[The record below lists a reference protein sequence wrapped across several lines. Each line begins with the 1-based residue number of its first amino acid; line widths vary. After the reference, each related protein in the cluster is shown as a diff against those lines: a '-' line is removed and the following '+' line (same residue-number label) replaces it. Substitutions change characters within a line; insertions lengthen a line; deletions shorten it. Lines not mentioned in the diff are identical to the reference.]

1 MNLNVSASTTKINI
15 GFKCLKKDLDQV
27 IVLLAEEIRNPLF
40 DQKEFEKLQD
50 RTLSPA
56 QLLKIKSQ
64 LKGQMAMA
72 EESNLNFM
80 LMMAKSL
87 LDREKIETL
96 EEIFEQIDLVSA
108 DKMQQMARE
117 MLNPADLSVLIF
129 EP

>member
-1 MNLNVSASTTKINI
+1 
-15 GFKCLKKDLDQV
+15 LK
-27 IVLLAEEIRNPLF
+27 
-40 DQKEFEKLQD
+40 D
-50 RTLSPA
+50 RSLSPTN
-56 QLLKIKSQ
+56 LTKIKSQ

-108 DKMQQMARE
+108 DKMQQLAIE
-117 MLNPADLSVLIF
+117 MLNPDELSVLIF

>member
-1 MNLNVSASTTKINI
+1 
-15 GFKCLKKDLDQV
+15 
-27 IVLLAEEIRNPLF
+27 
-40 DQKEFEKLQD
+40 
-50 RTLSPA
+50 
-56 QLLKIKSQ
+56 
-64 LKGQMAMA
+64 MAMA

-96 EEIFEQIDLVSA
+96 EEIFEQIDLVTA

-117 MLNPADLSVLIF
+117 MLNPSDLSVLIF

>member
-1 MNLNVSASTTKINI
+1 
-15 GFKCLKKDLDQV
+15 
-27 IVLLAEEIRNPLF
+27 
-40 DQKEFEKLQD
+40 
-50 RTLSPA
+50 
-56 QLLKIKSQ
+56 
-64 LKGQMAMA
+64 MAMA

-108 DKMQQMARE
+108 DKMQQMALE